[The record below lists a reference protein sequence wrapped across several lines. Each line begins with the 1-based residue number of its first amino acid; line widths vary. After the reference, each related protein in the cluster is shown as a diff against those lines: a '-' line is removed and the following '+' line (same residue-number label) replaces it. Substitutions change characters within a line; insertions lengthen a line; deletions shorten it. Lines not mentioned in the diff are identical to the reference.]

1 MTMDDTSKESRR
13 VQTEI
18 YRQMP
23 LTTKVKLIF
32 DAYRTGQQLAFAGL
46 RLRHPNASDKQI
58 WYLWAKQHL
67 GEELFKEVYGEVP
80 DD

>member
-1 MTMDDTSKESRR
+1 MVMDDTSEESKR

-23 LTTKVKLIF
+23 LTIKARLIF
-32 DAYRTGQQLAFAGL
+32 DAYHTGQKLAFAGL
-46 RLRHPNASDKQI
+46 RLRHPDASSKKI
-58 WYLWAKQHL
+58 WYLWARQHL
-67 GEELFKEVYGEVP
+67 GKELFKEVYGEVP